1 MSCLYIYIYYKFSYG
16 MKRQFYGIK
25 YPFTNNDVENYYV
38 DLNKDYSEKVKSIL
52 MHVVFTPKGQKI
64 RDPEFG
70 TDLIKFIFQPD
81 DSISWEGIKSEISTI
96 VSKYVNGVT
105 IKNIQVLQSDRD
117 LGEVYV
123 RLDYSVSNGISV
135 VNDSLITKI

>member
-1 MSCLYIYIYYKFSYG
+1 

-25 YPFTNNDVENYYV
+25 FPFTDVDVENYYV
-38 DLNKDYSEKVKSIL
+38 DLNKKQSDKVKSIL

-70 TDLIKFIFQPD
+70 TDLIKFIFEPN
-81 DSISWEGIKSEISTI
+81 DSISWEGIKSEVSSI
-96 VSKYVNGVT
+96 VNRYVKGVT
-105 IKNIQVLQSDRD
+105 LRNIEIMQNENNLN
-117 LGEVYV
+117 EIYV
-123 RLDYSVSNGISV
+123 RLDYSVSNGINV

>member
-1 MSCLYIYIYYKFSYG
+1 

-105 IKNIQVLQSDRD
+105 IKNIQVLQSDKD
-117 LGEVYV
+117 LAEVYV